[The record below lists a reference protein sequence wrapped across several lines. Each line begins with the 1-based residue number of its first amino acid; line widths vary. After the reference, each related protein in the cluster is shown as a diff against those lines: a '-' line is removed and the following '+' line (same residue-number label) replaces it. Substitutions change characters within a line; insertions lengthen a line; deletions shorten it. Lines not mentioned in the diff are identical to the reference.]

1 MFPFSIF
8 LLQLITPKQIFQFYH
23 LLPAPDQILGN
34 TKIKFIIKK
43 NNSISYFILT
53 SLLFIVHTYSKY
65 NNKYL
70 SNRRSIHK
78 LFTFWIIGLKPLL
91 DSKIQYGTWWHIYS
105 LYPIIGLIFDSYFH
119 TLETHLPFEYLL
131 DYLTF
136 HWLPSPTV
144 QGQEQASFLWTWQ
157 DLVRDGNWT

>member
-70 SNRRSIHK
+70 LNRRSIHK
-78 LFTFWIIGLKPLL
+78 LKFHLL
-91 DSKIQYGTWWHIYS
+91 DHR
-105 LYPIIGLIFDSYFH
+105 F
-119 TLETHLPFEYLL
+119 ETI
-131 DYLTF
+131 
-136 HWLPSPTV
+136 
-144 QGQEQASFLWTWQ
+144 
-157 DLVRDGNWT
+157 VR